1 MSTAT
6 HGQQQ
11 RRWSGPIGKFPQSAA
26 SCQHQRIEDEHR
38 RTKCVRRY
46 VVHLYLSAIIYPERE
61 MIRTHRA
68 FDPHSIKLVIF
79 DLDGTL
85 IDSRLDLVHS
95 VNAALRH
102 IGRPELPDHVIASYV
117 GDGAPILIQRALGGE
132 VIEDALVR
140 KGLEFFLSYYREHK
154 LDHTTVYEGIYET
167 LGSIQRSGNGVPRN
181 MAVLTNKPVNP
192 SRAIVEA
199 LGLKPYFFQVY
210 GGNSFATKKP
220 DPEGA
225 LKLLAESG
233 LRAEQAAIVGDSHT
247 DIETG
252 HNAGLWTVGVNYGFA
267 PQTLMDAHP
276 DVLVDLPTEVGA
288 VFSGSTGH

>member
-1 MSTAT
+1 
-6 HGQQQ
+6 
-11 RRWSGPIGKFPQSAA
+11 
-26 SCQHQRIEDEHR
+26 
-38 RTKCVRRY
+38 
-46 VVHLYLSAIIYPERE
+46 
-61 MIRTHRA
+61 MIRTHRT

-117 GDGAPILIQRALGGE
+117 GDGAPLLIQRALGDE
-132 VIEDALVR
+132 AVDEAIIR

-154 LDHTTVYEGIYET
+154 LDHTTLYPGITEA
-167 LGSIQRSGNGVPRN
+167 LAAIQNSSNGHPRKL
-181 MAVLTNKPVNP
+181 AVLTNKPVNP

-199 LGLKPYFFQVY
+199 LQLARYFSQVY

-225 LKLLAESG
+225 LRLLAESG
-233 LRAEQAAIVGDSHT
+233 VPAEQAAMVGDSHT
-247 DIETG
+247 DVETG
-252 HNAGLWTVGVNYGFA
+252 HNAGLWTVGVTYGFA
-267 PQTLMDAHP
+267 PQTLADASP
-276 DVLVDLPTEVGA
+276 DVLVDHPRELTEV
-288 VFSGSTGH
+288 FSK